1 MNAKTRIAG
10 SIAAA
15 VLFGAATVAPAWA
28 VDDIK
33 PFGQQETV
41 RDAVGI
47 EIGYTVR
54 GLSPSADVI
63 PYPVAGRLYEAM
75 VTADAVQGPATPVIP
90 FFNARSENGDN
101 YRVLANVF
109 TPQGLSGATLP
120 PGGSTTGKLYFDVVG
135 PVPNSVVYNDG
146 THDVL
151 GWVDTGGQ
159 PATGGGAT
167 GSTGAAEVGG
177 GAESRGVTGST
188 GPNFTGP
195 STTAGDQNGAG
206 GGGGQSAAGSDVE
219 GGGGSGVG

>member
-1 MNAKTRIAG
+1 VNVKTRIA
-10 SIAAA
+10 SSFAAA
-15 VLFGAATVAPAWA
+15 ALFGAAAVAPAWA
-28 VDDIK
+28 IDDIK
-33 PFGQQETV
+33 PFGQRETV
-41 RDAVGI
+41 RDAVGT
-47 EIGYTVR
+47 EVGYTVR
-54 GLSPSADVI
+54 DLSPSADVI

-75 VTADAVQGPATPVIP
+75 VTADAVQGAVTPVIP

-151 GWVDTGGQ
+151 GWVDTGSQ
-159 PATGGGAT
+159 PATGDGVGV
-167 GSTGAAEVGG
+167 AESGG
-177 GAESRGVTGST
+177 GANPRGVTGST

-206 GGGGQSAAGSDVE
+206 GGGGQSAAEGD
-219 GGGGSGVG
+219 GGGGSGIGG

>member
-10 SIAAA
+10 SIATA
-15 VLFGAATVAPAWA
+15 VLFGAASVAPAWA
-28 VDDIK
+28 IDDIK

-47 EIGYTVR
+47 EIGYTVQ
-54 GLSPSADVI
+54 GLAPSADVI

-151 GWVDTGGQ
+151 GRVDTGGQ

-177 GAESRGVTGST
+177 GAKSRGATGST

-206 GGGGQSAAGSDVE
+206 GGGGQSAAGGDVE

>member
-15 VLFGAATVAPAWA
+15 ALFAAAAVAPAWA
-28 VDDIK
+28 IDDIK

-41 RDAVGI
+41 RDAVGT

-54 GLSPSADVI
+54 DLSPSADVI
-63 PYPVAGRLYEAM
+63 PFPVAGRLYEAM
-75 VTADAVQGPATPVIP
+75 VTANAVQGAVTPVIP
-90 FFNARSENGDN
+90 FFNARSEDGSN

-109 TPQGLSGATLP
+109 TPQGLSGAPLP
-120 PGGSTTGKLYFDVVG
+120 PGGSSTGKLYFDVVG
-135 PVPNSVVYNDG
+135 PVPNSVVYNNG

-151 GWVDTGGQ
+151 GWVDTGGA
-159 PATGGGAT
+159 PATGGG
-167 GSTGAAEVGG
+167 TGAAEIGG

-206 GGGGQSAAGSDVE
+206 GGGGQSAAGGEVE